1 METMEIVNMYNNEN
15 LSLQDIADKVG
26 GSRSSIQRKLAKDGW
41 TYNKGLK
48 KYVKVDTNETSEMGS
63 NIAIKQDTNEIINN
77 DSSVSINKDSNKTIN
92 TDSNE
97 IVNIVNRTYGIPTH
111 VDMAL
116 KLKATFEGKNVTE
129 IVREILENGIE
140 EKYFTMQKLK

>member
-1 METMEIVNMYNNEN
+1 MYNNEN

-63 NIAIKQDTNEIINN
+63 NIAIKQDTNEI
-77 DSSVSINKDSNKTIN
+77 
-92 TDSNE
+92 
-97 IVNIVNRTYGIPTH
+97 VNIVNRTYGIPTH